1 MITGKVVNSLTDGN
15 VVYLSH
21 SNGDELVNLDS
32 AIVDGG
38 VFSFHGVQ
46 EEPIMAYLRFNRYL
60 DSLAVPVLF
69 VLENGAMEAVMDTSY
84 SSVAGTEQNNI
95 FEEYKRE
102 AYRLDSLRRCLHNHY
117 VEQVEKRMMDAG
129 LEQSMCDEDFRL
141 SSQEEK
147 LAYRFIRR
155 NHYSPAAIWVLEQM
169 QSRFDEDE
177 LRSLLSG
184 FGGRSKNA
192 QVLSDISLRLRNADK
207 VEPGNPYVDVP
218 LIEYSGRKEN
228 LSGYI
233 GYARYT
239 AIGFWRSDSEPS
251 CRDMTKFGELYR
263 AYGYRGATFLS
274 VSLDKKQDIWR
285 EKVRTLGLPSHQCVA
300 AEPDVIENRYALVSV
315 PDFMLIAPDGSIDSR
330 NLTVTQLEQRLQEL
344 LPYRARRDTAVSSV
358 PDTTGFVKRSS
369 I

>member
-1 MITGKVVNSLTDGN
+1 MRQINDIPVSQRV
-15 VVYLSH
+15 
-21 SNGDELVNLDS
+21 
-32 AIVDGG
+32 
-38 VFSFHGVQ
+38 
-46 EEPIMAYLRFNRYL
+46 NRYL

-69 VLENGAMEAVMDTSY
+69 VLENGAMEAVMDISY

-102 AYRLDSLRRCLHNHY
+102 AYRLDSLRRCLHSHY

-192 QVLSDISLRLRNADK
+192 QILSDISLRLRNADK

-228 LSGYI
+228 LSG
-233 GYARYT
+233 
-239 AIGFWRSDSEPS
+239 
-251 CRDMTKFGELYR
+251 
-263 AYGYRGATFLS
+263 
-274 VSLDKKQDIWR
+274 
-285 EKVRTLGLPSHQCVA
+285 
-300 AEPDVIENRYALVSV
+300 
-315 PDFMLIAPDGSIDSR
+315 
-330 NLTVTQLEQRLQEL
+330 
-344 LPYRARRDTAVSSV
+344 
-358 PDTTGFVKRSS
+358 
-369 I
+369 

>member
-1 MITGKVVNSLTDGN
+1 MNKVYHWIFFLLLLAGCQDRTDSSYVITGKVVNSLTDGN

-102 AYRLDSLRRCLHNHY
+102 AYRLDSLRRCLHSHY

-147 LAYRFIRR
+147 LAYRFIRL
-155 NHYSPAAIWVLEQM
+155 NHY
-169 QSRFDEDE
+169 
-177 LRSLLSG
+177 
-184 FGGRSKNA
+184 
-192 QVLSDISLRLRNADK
+192 
-207 VEPGNPYVDVP
+207 
-218 LIEYSGRKEN
+218 
-228 LSGYI
+228 
-233 GYARYT
+233 
-239 AIGFWRSDSEPS
+239 
-251 CRDMTKFGELYR
+251 
-263 AYGYRGATFLS
+263 
-274 VSLDKKQDIWR
+274 
-285 EKVRTLGLPSHQCVA
+285 
-300 AEPDVIENRYALVSV
+300 
-315 PDFMLIAPDGSIDSR
+315 
-330 NLTVTQLEQRLQEL
+330 
-344 LPYRARRDTAVSSV
+344 
-358 PDTTGFVKRSS
+358 
-369 I
+369 

>member
-1 MITGKVVNSLTDGN
+1 MNKVYHWIFFLLLLAGCQDRTDSSYVITGKVVNSLTDGN

-102 AYRLDSLRRCLHNHY
+102 AYRLDSLRRCLHSHY

-141 SSQEEK
+141 SREEK
-147 LAYRFIRR
+147 LALRFIDG
-155 NHYSPAAIWVLEQM
+155 NHYSPAATWGLGQR
-169 QSRFDEDE
+169 QKRLDERE
-177 LRSLLSG
+177 LRCLL
-184 FGGRSKNA
+184 FGIR
-192 QVLSDISLRLRNADK
+192 V
-207 VEPGNPYVDVP
+207 
-218 LIEYSGRKEN
+218 GRKARLMADN
-228 LSGYI
+228 CPIFLCAW
-233 GYARYT
+233 YA
-239 AIGFWRSDSEPS
+239 ISRS
-251 CRDMTKFGELYR
+251 
-263 AYGYRGATFLS
+263 
-274 VSLDKKQDIWR
+274 R
-285 EKVRTLGLPSHQCVA
+285 EIR
-300 AEPDVIENRYALVSV
+300 
-315 PDFMLIAPDGSIDSR
+315 
-330 NLTVTQLEQRLQEL
+330 
-344 LPYRARRDTAVSSV
+344 
-358 PDTTGFVKRSS
+358 
-369 I
+369 

>member
-1 MITGKVVNSLTDGN
+1 
-15 VVYLSH
+15 
-21 SNGDELVNLDS
+21 
-32 AIVDGG
+32 
-38 VFSFHGVQ
+38 
-46 EEPIMAYLRFNRYL
+46 MAYLRFNRYL

-102 AYRLDSLRRCLHNHY
+102 AYRLDSLRRCLHSHY
-117 VEQVEKRMMDAG
+117 LEQVEKRMMDAG

-177 LRSLLSG
+177 LRNLLSG

-192 QVLSDISLRLRNADK
+192 QILSDISLRLRNADK

-218 LIEYSGRKEN
+218 VIEYSGWKEN

-274 VSLDKKQDIWR
+274 VSLDKKRDIWR
-285 EKVRTLGLPSHQCVA
+285 EKS
-300 AEPDVIENRYALVSV
+300 EN
-315 PDFMLIAPDGSIDSR
+315 FGIAFTSMCGRGTRCNRKPICSG
-330 NLTVTQLEQRLQEL
+330 
-344 LPYRARRDTAVSSV
+344 VSSRFYAHRPRWV
-358 PDTTGFVKRSS
+358 HRFP
-369 I
+369 

>member
-1 MITGKVVNSLTDGN
+1 MNKVYHWIFFLLLLAGCQDRTDSSYVITGKVVNSLTDGN

-102 AYRLDSLRRCLHNHY
+102 AYRLDSLRRCLHSHY

-147 LAYRFIRR
+147 LAYR
-155 NHYSPAAIWVLEQM
+155 L
-169 QSRFDEDE
+169 FDGIIIHR
-177 LRSLLSG
+177 LRYGCWNRCKAVSMKMSCRCLLSG

-192 QVLSDISLRLRNADK
+192 QVLSDISLRLA
-207 VEPGNPYVDVP
+207 
-218 LIEYSGRKEN
+218 
-228 LSGYI
+228 
-233 GYARYT
+233 
-239 AIGFWRSDSEPS
+239 
-251 CRDMTKFGELYR
+251 
-263 AYGYRGATFLS
+263 
-274 VSLDKKQDIWR
+274 
-285 EKVRTLGLPSHQCVA
+285 
-300 AEPDVIENRYALVSV
+300 
-315 PDFMLIAPDGSIDSR
+315 
-330 NLTVTQLEQRLQEL
+330 
-344 LPYRARRDTAVSSV
+344 
-358 PDTTGFVKRSS
+358 
-369 I
+369 